1 MTITDLA
8 VYLAAFLVGSVATGR
23 IVRLWT
29 QDNFPPVAW
38 LRQKF
43 VNLVGPDST
52 WADLAECPWCAS
64 FWFTAVNVSYAW
76 FSELH
81 WSWWFLNVIMAATYV
96 AAWIVVHDE
105 D

>member
-1 MTITDLA
+1 MRTEELLL
-8 VYLAAFLVGSVATGR
+8 YLAAFAVGSVSTAR

-38 LRQKF
+38 AREKF
-43 VNLVGPDST
+43 VALVGPDST

-64 FWFTAVNVSYAW
+64 FWFTAVNLGYAW
-76 FSELH
+76 ATDLH
-81 WSWWFLNVIMAATYV
+81 WSWWFLNILMAATY
-96 AAWIVVHDE
+96 ASAWVVVHDE